1 MNVFWF
7 IPTQG
12 DGRHLGSEVGMR
24 ATDHAYLKQVAQAVD
39 QLGFEGV
46 LLPTGNACEDS
57 WVVASTLAPFT
68 ENLKFLVAIRPG
80 VTSPGAAARMA
91 ATFDR
96 FSNGRLLINVVTGG
110 DPREAKA
117 DGVFLNHDERYE
129 VTDEFLQIWRRAM
142 SGETVTYSGKHLR
155 VEGTR
160 VTYPPL
166 QKPYPPLFLGGSSE
180 AAIDLAARQV
190 DVYLTWGEPP
200 ALVAEKIAAVRKSSK
215 AHGRELRFG
224 IRLHIIVR
232 ERSEDAWR
240 AADDLIR
247 YIGDDLIAKAH
258 SNFAHY
264 DSVGQQRMVAL
275 QPKDRR
281 NLEISPNLWAGIG
294 LVRSGAGTA
303 LVGDPPTVAA
313 RLMEYADLGVET
325 FILSGYPHL
334 EEAYRVAE
342 LLFPLLPVEISGNRL
357 TAETSVG
364 NEFRV
369 PDRPAK

>member
-39 QLGFEGV
+39 QLGFQGV

-57 WVVASTLAPFT
+57 WIVASTLAPFT
-68 ENLKFLVAIRPG
+68 ERLKFLVAIRPG

-142 SGETVTYSGKHLR
+142 GGETVTYSGKHLR

-166 QKPYPPLFLGGSSE
+166 QKPYPPLFLGG
-180 AAIDLAARQV
+180 
-190 DVYLTWGEPP
+190 
-200 ALVAEKIAAVRKSSK
+200 
-215 AHGRELRFG
+215 
-224 IRLHIIVR
+224 II
-232 ERSEDAWR
+232 
-240 AADDLIR
+240 
-247 YIGDDLIAKAH
+247 
-258 SNFAHY
+258 
-264 DSVGQQRMVAL
+264 
-275 QPKDRR
+275 
-281 NLEISPNLWAGIG
+281 
-294 LVRSGAGTA
+294 RSG
-303 LVGDPPTVAA
+303 D
-313 RLMEYADLGVET
+313 R
-325 FILSGYPHL
+325 SG
-334 EEAYRVAE
+334 R
-342 LLFPLLPVEISGNRL
+342 
-357 TAETSVG
+357 
-364 NEFRV
+364 
-369 PDRPAK
+369 